1 MDEIDK
7 KNKKMKKDLDLLPSH
22 QDCIFISWLEETEEV
37 FLDDSDDTDADPSY
51 GDPIELREN
60 ESDSDISEPMH
71 RSNTSQTSRSRSRS
85 PIAQNSYYLGKDK
98 QTKWYKDAPPKNVR
112 TRQRNIVLRLPGV
125 KQIGRDANSILECW
139 NLLFS
144 NSIINDIVKYTNIYL
159 DKIRSKYTQQHMVR
173 ETSKSE
179 MNALFGLLYL
189 AGVLRS
195 NHLNLDDLWSN
206 DGLSPE
212 YFRAVMPKARFYIL
226 LRAMRFDDIGTRA
239 QRKQFDKLAA
249 IRSVFEDFV
258 LRCENCYIVGA
269 NVTIDEMLES
279 FRGRCSFRQY
289 IPSKPNK
296 YGIKIQALVDSRTFY
311 TSKMEVYVG
320 TQPDGPYKCEN
331 NPASVVKRLIAPIM
345 KTDRNITMDNWYNS
359 IPLAIDLLKNHNTTV
374 VGTLRKN
381 KREIPLCFLETKK
394 RQLNSTM
401 FGYDKDIL
409 LTSYVPKKNKNVLLI
424 STMHEQGVI
433 DPESE
438 ERKPEVITYYNSTKG
453 GVDCVDEIKG
463 EYSVARISCR
473 WSLTIFFSLMNIG
486 GINSQIVFRENTG
499 IYLSRREFLK
509 TLGKELTKPFMLER
523 LQMPT
528 LRTSIRQRIIKLT
541 GYTKTENEVP
551 ERSNIVH
558 RQYLH

>member
-1 MDEIDK
+1 MT
-7 KNKKMKKDLDLLPSH
+7 NKV
-22 QDCIFISWLEETEEV
+22 ISWLEETEEV

-51 GDPIELREN
+51 GDPVELREN
-60 ESDSDISEPMH
+60 ESDSDISEPTH

-98 QTKWYKDAPPKNVR
+98 QTKWYKDAPPRNVR

-139 NLLFS
+139 NLFFS
-144 NSIINDIVKYTNIYL
+144 NSIIDDIVKYTNIYL

-226 LRAMRFDDIGTRA
+226 LRAMRFDDISTRA

-258 LRCENCYIVGA
+258 LSCENCYTVGA
-269 NVTIDEMLES
+269 NVTIDEMLEG

-331 NPASVVKRLIAPIM
+331 NPASVVKRLIAPIS
-345 KTDRNITMDNWYNS
+345 KTGRNITMDNWYNS

-424 STMHEQGVI
+424 STMHEQANKV
-433 DPESE
+433 
-438 ERKPEVITYYNSTKG
+438 
-453 GVDCVDEIKG
+453 
-463 EYSVARISCR
+463 
-473 WSLTIFFSLMNIG
+473 SLIQSLKK
-486 GINSQIVFRENTG
+486 EN
-499 IYLSRREFLK
+499 
-509 TLGKELTKPFMLER
+509 
-523 LQMPT
+523 
-528 LRTSIRQRIIKLT
+528 QR
-541 GYTKTENEVP
+541 
-551 ERSNIVH
+551 
-558 RQYLH
+558 